1 MLKIILFVVL
11 CDFVGTTFLFGLHFI
26 NIFKAAYKAETNYC
40 KTQYKPLNFLQKVSI
55 VKNTK
60 YLLPSITCFALTAIS
75 FSLVV
80 NIVSSEQWYYL
91 ATMWIVIS
99 LSFDTFLNI
108 NNVFGKNINSYDK
121 MNVEFNKL
129 FEQYKDK
136 KKSYDYLGTIFEIEK
151 EKLQKV
157 IALRKVRNNKF
168 VSDHYASA
176 ILDLQMEI
184 SAYKNDLQKI

>member
-1 MLKIILFVVL
+1 
-11 CDFVGTTFLFGLHFI
+11 
-26 NIFKAAYKAETNYC
+26 
-40 KTQYKPLNFLQKVSI
+40 
-55 VKNTK
+55 
-60 YLLPSITCFALTAIS
+60 
-75 FSLVV
+75 
-80 NIVSSEQWYYL
+80 
-91 ATMWIVIS
+91 
-99 LSFDTFLNI
+99 
-108 NNVFGKNINSYDK
+108 

-168 VSDHYASA
+168 VYAHYASA
-176 ILDLQMEI
+176 ILDLQMEV